1 MMKISTS
8 RWLALSAAMVIASA
22 DVMAG
27 DGTQASPYTVS
38 ELLAQKEA
46 LAASKDSLGASNV
59 VWVKADLKGL
69 GEDGAS
75 AENSSDVAAALF
87 GDADATFVGYS
98 DQILGGLALA
108 DLTNTTDLLIALN
121 YQKGGQPSGNVENS
135 QYASIKGEPTD
146 ELHFSLVEVQGAL
159 SLTIN
164 GLLGYHIASGYR
176 IPANVIAVK
185 VSAGYSASKGA
196 YVNYTNFDGNDADVH
211 NTPKDWACVLMAQA
225 GTYDFALTAGLYEQT
240 MSNGNGM
247 SVGTQAGLN
256 AGTTKNRTRLAFVND
271 GSKAGF
277 ERNSDE
283 NCTVTLASKSDVYLQ
298 VSSLA
303 TNFTGNFAWETEA
316 KDWITWGG
324 GQYGDFHGLFDFQNN
339 NMNLTVGDG
348 QHLNDGD
355 LAGKQVVMGDVT
367 LTVTD
372 GNTATRVF
380 SNNKGTY
387 LNVFKG
393 GTVTLTAA
401 EGKAIKSV
409 VITFQNSAN
418 GLTADNGTYDA
429 GKWTGNAASVTF
441 SAAGSRLIY
450 SINAAVVDADAE
462 TVTAI
467 EAVGDGGAANATSAI
482 IDLNGR
488 VAAKT
493 VRGFNVVGHK
503 VVFNK

>member
-1 MMKISTS
+1 MIMMRISTS

-121 YQKGGQPSGNVENS
+121 YQKGGQPSGNVE
-135 QYASIKGEPTD
+135 YASIKGEPTN

-185 VSAGYSASKGA
+185 VGAGYSASKGA

-211 NTPKDWACVLMAQA
+211 NTPKDWACVLMAQS
-225 GTYDFALTAGLYEQT
+225 GTYDFALTAGLYEQA

-247 SVGTQAGLN
+247 SAGTQAGLN

-283 NCTVTLASKSDVYLQ
+283 NCTVTLANKSDVYLQ

-324 GQYGDFHGLFDFQNN
+324 GQYGDFHS
-339 NMNLTVGDG
+339 T
-348 QHLNDGD
+348 
-355 LAGKQVVMGDVT
+355 
-367 LTVTD
+367 
-372 GNTATRVF
+372 
-380 SNNKGTY
+380 
-387 LNVFKG
+387 
-393 GTVTLTAA
+393 
-401 EGKAIKSV
+401 
-409 VITFQNSAN
+409 
-418 GLTADNGTYDA
+418 
-429 GKWTGNAASVTF
+429 TG
-441 SAAGSRLIY
+441 
-450 SINAAVVDADAE
+450 
-462 TVTAI
+462 I
-467 EAVGDGGAANATSAI
+467 EAVGDGVAANATSAI

-488 VAAKT
+488 VAAKA